1 MGSRG
6 LELVGCCWGAAG
18 ALLSRCLGAAG
29 ALLGVSRGTPRC
41 PPYPRG
47 YPPATLPATLGG
59 TPTLTEQIVRKTS
72 IAGSEIEEQ
81 LCSGN
86 LAEFGL
92 RNFRSPT
99 RFLYLE
105 GPNLP
110 NIIRKQYGIQF
121 QPYRRGPPAEDLAGP
136 NGPLGDV
143 HLRTT

>member
-1 MGSRG
+1 MLGR
-6 LELVGCCWGAAG
+6 CWGAAWG
-18 ALLSRCLGAAG
+18 IPRYPQVPP
-29 ALLGVSRGTPRC
+29 VSPGI
-41 PPYPRG
+41 PPG
-47 YPPATLPATLGG
+47 YPPGYPRG

-72 IAGSEIEEQ
+72 TAGSEIQEQ

-92 RNFRSPT
+92 RNFRSPA